1 MRPGSRQTTDADIC
15 PDPSDSLLQHPVWFA
30 LATATAGAWLGLVV
44 SVLGWFDEPLT
55 VWFQVSTVAIAI
67 GACGGLG
74 IAAVVTAVR
83 IQHRRTDQ
91 QQVEIAEF

>member
-1 MRPGSRQTTDADIC
+1 MRPGSRQTTDADIS
-15 PDPSDSLLQHPVWFA
+15 PEPSDSLLQHRFA

-83 IQHRRTDQ
+83 IQHRRTDRQ
-91 QQVEIAEF
+91 QIEIAEF